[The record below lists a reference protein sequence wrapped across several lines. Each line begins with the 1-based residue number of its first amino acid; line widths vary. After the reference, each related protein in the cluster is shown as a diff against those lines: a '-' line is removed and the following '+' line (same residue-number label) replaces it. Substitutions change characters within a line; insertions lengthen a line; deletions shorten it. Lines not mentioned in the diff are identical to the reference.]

1 MLDADY
7 TPEARQQSADHPQS
21 SSNVDRQPAS
31 VPLGASAASPINTAT
46 SADRQPVKPVAS
58 AASAQGSGLEAASA
72 PVCAERHKNSAALPK
87 PGGPDSDPALSSA
100 AASRKTPTAMS
111 RQQAPGQPTQGTGQQ
126 QGPDATPVGGMKP
139 YAPGDFQLAD
149 ARHYLATGASLSRAA
164 TQAVTEAKNASSM
177 RGAQLSG
184 GSQQQGSPRLHTVSS
199 VASVVSS
206 LEGDAGSEVFP
217 QTGLGQE
224 RSAVGGDQVGIQTAQ
239 AALLFCRIGSR
250 FNVSTCLVLRDHTSV
265 FLTC

>member
-1 MLDADY
+1 MPFTASSGNPITSPVTLASAANGHSRPNATRTPIAAMLDADY
-7 TPEARQQSADHPQS
+7 TPDAQQQSADHPQS

-111 RQQAPGQPTQGTGQQ
+111 RQQAPGQPTQAMVSNRDQ
-126 QGPDATPVGGMKP
+126 M
-139 YAPGDFQLAD
+139 QL
-149 ARHYLATGASLSRAA
+149 LW
-164 TQAVTEAKNASSM
+164 E
-177 RGAQLSG
+177 
-184 GSQQQGSPRLHTVSS
+184 
-199 VASVVSS
+199 
-206 LEGDAGSEVFP
+206 E
-217 QTGLGQE
+217 
-224 RSAVGGDQVGIQTAQ
+224 
-239 AALLFCRIGSR
+239 
-250 FNVSTCLVLRDHTSV
+250 
-265 FLTC
+265 